1 MYTVCV
7 NVDHLK
13 GGSIIS
19 LLAMNNIK
27 TIGKILIWS
36 VAVSIDT

>member
-1 MYTVCV
+1 MYTVCA
-7 NVDHLK
+7 NVGPLK
-13 GGSIIS
+13 ERSIIS

-27 TIGKILIWS
+27 TVGKILICS